1 MRISEKWLGDGLL
14 VALVAAIG
22 LVVTT
27 FLDKTSTVDREVDAL
42 AMILVAGAAL
52 PLIVRRRRPL
62 ITLAAATA
70 CVTAYLIIGYPY
82 GPILLSFLVAVYTVA
97 TYLPL
102 RQSAPAVFAALLVLL
117 SHVLTHEAA
126 LGGVTGL
133 IPGSAWAVI
142 PFAIGVTVRQTREAT
157 ARARAEALREQVYDE
172 RLRIAQ
178 EVHDVVG
185 HGLAAIKMQAD
196 IALHLLAKKPDQAEV
211 ALTAIS
217 RTSTDALA
225 ELRATLAVVRR
236 EEQKE
241 IRTENAGLDR
251 LEDLRQRMGEAGVE
265 VSLHTNGSPNGI
277 PAAVGLAG
285 YRVVQES
292 LTNVLRHSAA
302 RVASVDVGYET
313 DAVLITV
320 SNPAASASIREG
332 GSGIPGM
339 RNRVTSLGGDF
350 TAGPTSDGRFEVR
363 ARIPLGGRS

>member
-1 MRISEKWLGDGLL
+1 MRRWLGDGLL
-14 VALVAAIG
+14 VAVIIAIG
-22 LVVTT
+22 LPATVA
-27 FLDKTSTVDREVDAL
+27 LNKASTVDHEVDVIAL
-42 AMILVAGAAL
+42 LLVVGAAL
-52 PLIVRRRRPL
+52 PLVVRRRWPL
-62 ITLAAATA
+62 ITLAVTTA
-70 CVTAYLIIGYPY
+70 CVSAYLITGYPY

-97 TYLPL
+97 SRLPL
-102 RQSAPAVFAALLVLL
+102 RQAAPATFAALLVLL
-117 SHVLTHEAA
+117 VHVLTHKAA
-126 LGGVTGL
+126 IGGLTGL

-142 PFAIGVTVRQTREAT
+142 PFAIGVTVRQTRESA

-196 IALHLLAKKPDQAEV
+196 IALHLLARKPDQAEV

-217 RTSTDALA
+217 RTSTEALA

-236 EEQKE
+236 EDQEE

-251 LEDLRQRMGEAGVE
+251 LADLRRRMSEAGIE
-265 VSLHTNGSPNGI
+265 VSLHTNGSPNGL

-292 LTNVLRHSAA
+292 LTNVLRHSQAK
-302 RVASVDVGYET
+302 VASVDVGYQT

-320 SNPAASASIREG
+320 SNPAAGVSIREG
-332 GSGIPGM
+332 GSGIAGM

-350 TAGPTSDGRFEVR
+350 SAGPTADGRFEVS
-363 ARIPLGGRS
+363 ARIPLGGRQ